1 MADEYKEALLEKQTT
16 YHEGCPGCKV
26 EKMKQL
32 RKGYPYLELSF
43 VWIVVLSTSLPI
55 SSLYP
60 FLYYMIE
67 DFGVAKTEKDIGFY
81 AGFIACSFMFGRA
94 LTSVFW
100 GIVADRYGRKPII
113 LLGTISIAVFNALF
127 GLSLNFWMAIGTRF
141 LLGSFNCLLGT
152 MKAYAS
158 EIFRD
163 EYQATAMS
171 AVSTAWGIGLIIGP
185 ALGGFLAQPADKYP
199 NVFSKESIFG
209 RFPYALPCFTISAF
223 ALVVTV
229 LCCFIPETLHNH
241 KQDNTLDDD
250 SYEIIEAAARDSTAS
265 TGKTEKHEKASQ
277 GPLLKN
283 WPLMSSIIVYCVLC
297 LHDTAYSEIF
307 ALWANSPR
315 KYGGLSY
322 STNDVGTVLAISG
335 LGLFCFQVF
344 VYPLVERLLGPV
356 LVTRFAGALMIPIQM
371 SYPFIAN
378 LSGLSQSLM
387 LNCASILVNVLSV
400 SAITGLLILQNKAV
414 DQRQRGAANG
424 IAMTAM
430 SLFKTVGPAGAGI
443 LFSLSERRLNA
454 SFLPGSHMVFFVLN
468 VIVLISDFDIAKKEE
483 DIGFYAGFVGCS
495 FMLGRTLT
503 SVIWGIMADRYGR
516 KPVILIGTTS
526 VVIFNTLFGLSVNF
540 WMAIVT
546 RFCLGSFNGLLGPIK
561 AYAIEIFRDE
571 YQGLA
576 LSAVST
582 AWGIGLII
590 GPAMGGFLAQPAKQ
604 YPSLFSEESVFGKFP
619 YFLPCLVISCFAL
632 LVTIVSLRI
641 PETLHNHKIADDAS
655 SHDESIKFLSHDPES
670 HKVTERNEKNSLLKN
685 WPLISSIIVY
695 CILSLHDMAYTE
707 VFSLWANSPRKYGG
721 LGYTSAD
728 VGSVLAFSG
737 FGLLVFQLSLYSY
750 AERLLGPIVVTRISG
765 SLGLVLLSSYP
776 LIAKLSGLALTLTLN
791 CASVAKNV
799 LSVSAIT
806 GLFILQNNAV
816 GQDQRGAANGL
827 AMTGM
832 SLFKAIGPAAAG
844 IIYSWS
850 EKRQDAAF
858 LPGTQMVFFILNT
871 VLALGVVLTFKP
883 FLAETKQ

>member
-32 RKGYPYLELSF
+32 RRGYPYLELSF

-250 SYEIIEAAARDSTAS
+250 SYEITEAAARDSTAS

-468 VIVLISDFDIAKKEE
+468 VIVL
-483 DIGFYAGFVGCS
+483 VG
-495 FMLGRTLT
+495 
-503 SVIWGIMADRYGR
+503 
-516 KPVILIGTTS
+516 
-526 VVIFNTLFGLSVNF
+526 
-540 WMAIVT
+540 
-546 RFCLGSFNGLLGPIK
+546 
-561 AYAIEIFRDE
+561 
-571 YQGLA
+571 
-576 LSAVST
+576 
-582 AWGIGLII
+582 
-590 GPAMGGFLAQPAKQ
+590 
-604 YPSLFSEESVFGKFP
+604 
-619 YFLPCLVISCFAL
+619 
-632 LVTIVSLRI
+632 
-641 PETLHNHKIADDAS
+641 
-655 SHDESIKFLSHDPES
+655 
-670 HKVTERNEKNSLLKN
+670 
-685 WPLISSIIVY
+685 
-695 CILSLHDMAYTE
+695 
-707 VFSLWANSPRKYGG
+707 
-721 LGYTSAD
+721 
-728 VGSVLAFSG
+728 
-737 FGLLVFQLSLYSY
+737 
-750 AERLLGPIVVTRISG
+750 
-765 SLGLVLLSSYP
+765 
-776 LIAKLSGLALTLTLN
+776 
-791 CASVAKNV
+791 VA
-799 LSVSAIT
+799 
-806 GLFILQNNAV
+806 
-816 GQDQRGAANGL
+816 
-827 AMTGM
+827 
-832 SLFKAIGPAAAG
+832 
-844 IIYSWS
+844 
-850 EKRQDAAF
+850 
-858 LPGTQMVFFILNT
+858 
-871 VLALGVVLTFKP
+871 LTFKP
-883 FLAETKQ
+883 FLKTARS

>member
-32 RKGYPYLELSF
+32 RTGYPYLELSF

-94 LTSVFW
+94 LTSIFW

-185 ALGGFLAQPADKYP
+185 ALGGFLAQ
-199 NVFSKESIFG
+199 
-209 RFPYALPCFTISAF
+209 
-223 ALVVTV
+223 
-229 LCCFIPETLHNH
+229 ETLHNH
-241 KQDNTLDDD
+241 KQDHTLDDD
-250 SYEIIEAAARDSTAS
+250 SYEIIEAAAHDS

-315 KYGGLSY
+315 KYGGLNY
-322 STNDVGTVLAISG
+322 STNDVGTVLAIS
-335 LGLFCFQVF
+335 
-344 VYPLVERLLGPV
+344 
-356 LVTRFAGALMIPIQM
+356 
-371 SYPFIAN
+371 AN

-387 LNCASILVNVLSV
+387 LNCASILINVLS
-400 SAITGLLILQNKAV
+400 

-468 VIVLISDFDIAKKEE
+468 VIVV
-483 DIGFYAGFVGCS
+483 VG
-495 FMLGRTLT
+495 
-503 SVIWGIMADRYGR
+503 
-516 KPVILIGTTS
+516 
-526 VVIFNTLFGLSVNF
+526 
-540 WMAIVT
+540 
-546 RFCLGSFNGLLGPIK
+546 
-561 AYAIEIFRDE
+561 
-571 YQGLA
+571 
-576 LSAVST
+576 
-582 AWGIGLII
+582 
-590 GPAMGGFLAQPAKQ
+590 
-604 YPSLFSEESVFGKFP
+604 
-619 YFLPCLVISCFAL
+619 
-632 LVTIVSLRI
+632 
-641 PETLHNHKIADDAS
+641 
-655 SHDESIKFLSHDPES
+655 
-670 HKVTERNEKNSLLKN
+670 
-685 WPLISSIIVY
+685 
-695 CILSLHDMAYTE
+695 
-707 VFSLWANSPRKYGG
+707 
-721 LGYTSAD
+721 
-728 VGSVLAFSG
+728 
-737 FGLLVFQLSLYSY
+737 
-750 AERLLGPIVVTRISG
+750 
-765 SLGLVLLSSYP
+765 
-776 LIAKLSGLALTLTLN
+776 
-791 CASVAKNV
+791 VA
-799 LSVSAIT
+799 
-806 GLFILQNNAV
+806 
-816 GQDQRGAANGL
+816 
-827 AMTGM
+827 
-832 SLFKAIGPAAAG
+832 
-844 IIYSWS
+844 
-850 EKRQDAAF
+850 
-858 LPGTQMVFFILNT
+858 
-871 VLALGVVLTFKP
+871 LTFKP
-883 FLAETKQ
+883 FLKTARS